1 MTLNPTKLWLPI
13 GSVTAAAG
21 AMLIA
26 GIITSSPKPTAAGA
40 ITARAILRMVTPELH
55 DVDRELRRV
64 GLTPEALAAVGLDA
78 TATTALANRAVTH
91 LDVTN
96 YTSLRQAMTAHGSA
110 KAEMQ
115 RLQRAFRAGTP
126 GEATQQDLDDA
137 IAREA
142 STRATMEARQ
152 GDLYNAATDGLGGN
166 ILADLADI
174 SSEND
179 LRYPEYYKVADR
191 THAEAIALRDALNG
205 VRIDAKLGQDPLD
218 HHQTIIGDELAKIDV
233 AAAKTSFDTNLGA
246 IITAWQLVLDPA

>member
-1 MTLNPTKLWLPI
+1 MTINPTKLWLPV

-26 GIITSSPKPTAAGA
+26 GFISSTPKPTAAGA
-40 ITARAILRMVTPELH
+40 FTARAILQMVTPELH

-64 GLTPEALAAVGLDA
+64 GITPEALAVVGVDAVG
-78 TATTALANRAVTH
+78 TTGITTKAVTH

-96 YTSLRQAMTAHGSA
+96 YTSLRQAMAAHGSA

-126 GEATQQDLDDA
+126 GEATQQHLDDA
-137 IAREA
+137 IALEA

-152 GDLYNAATDGLGGN
+152 GDLFDAATDGLGGN

-174 SSEND
+174 KSERD

-191 THAEAIALRDALNG
+191 THAQAIALRDALNG

-218 HHQTIIGDELAKIDV
+218 HHQTIISDELAKIDV
-233 AAAKTSFDTNLGA
+233 AAAKTSFDTNLDA
-246 IITAWQLVLDPA
+246 IVTAWQLVLDPA